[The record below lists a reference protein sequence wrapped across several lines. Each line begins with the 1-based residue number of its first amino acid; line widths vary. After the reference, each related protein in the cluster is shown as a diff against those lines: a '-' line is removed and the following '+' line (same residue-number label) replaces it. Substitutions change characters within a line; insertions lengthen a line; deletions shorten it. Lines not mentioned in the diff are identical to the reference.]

1 MNLVIPTLSERSE
14 PKGGSA
20 FADSRSPTADS
31 PLLFQ
36 TTDKGMGMGMSS
48 LMFWWRCAV
57 QFFKG
62 AEGAFTVPIFP
73 LNASRTM
80 KRTL

>member
-1 MNLVIPTLSERSE
+1 MHLVLPTLSERSE
-14 PKGGSA
+14 SKGRNLLLPIG
-20 FADSRSPTADS
+20 RSPTADG

-36 TTDKGMGMGMSS
+36 TTDKGMGMSS
-48 LMFWWRCAV
+48 LMFCWRCAV

-73 LNASRTM
+73 LSASRTM

>member
-1 MNLVIPTLSERSE
+1 MHLVIPTLSGRSE
-14 PKGGSA
+14 S
-20 FADSRSPTADS
+20 TADS
-31 PLLFQ
+31 PLFFQ
-36 TTDKGMGMGMSS
+36 TTDKGMGMSS

-80 KRTL
+80 KRIL